1 VRTGGSTARRIIM
14 PSKKDTDASPEPPK
28 NHRIEHEA
36 EGAASGALAG
46 GVMGAGA
53 GPVGIA
59 AGAIIGGI
67 AGAIAGAV
75 LDEDSSEQAERT
87 RELDATIGVTE
98 GDLGAP
104 NLKHPKE
111 GRVLVGYP
119 KATTGAEKAPDEERD
134 EHPIVP
140 SNPVPSK
147 P

>member
-1 VRTGGSTARRIIM
+1 M
-14 PSKKDTDASPEPPK
+14 PSKKDTDASTEPPK
-28 NHRIEHEA
+28 KHRIEHEA

-75 LDEDSSEQAERT
+75 LDEDATDQAERT
-87 RELDATIGVTE
+87 RELDATIGLTG

-111 GRVLVGYP
+111 GRAVLSP
-119 KATTGAEKAPDEERD
+119 TAAIGAKAPDEEHAER
-134 EHPIVP
+134 P
-140 SNPVPSK
+140 SLPSK

>member
-1 VRTGGSTARRIIM
+1 M
-14 PSKKDTDASPEPPK
+14 PSKKDTDALPEPPK

-46 GVMGAGA
+46 GVMGAAA

-75 LDEDSSEQAERT
+75 LDEDSSVQEERT
-87 RELDATIGVTE
+87 RELDAAIGVTQ
-98 GDLGAP
+98 GDIGAP
-104 NLKHPKE
+104 NLKHPE
-111 GRVLVGYP
+111 GGRVVVAYSA
-119 KATTGAEKAPDEERD
+119 ATAGGEKAPDEERD

-140 SNPVPSK
+140 SHPMPSK